1 LKRFF
6 ALALLVVL
14 ASAELHAA
22 RVTRVRTHRGRVTR
36 VHVAVRPG
44 FPIRRTLP
52 HVVVRP
58 TTVVRVTPRVYLGAT
73 AFTAVAIAS
82 LPPANAR
89 AWTAEENLD
98 NEDGWTDFTM
108 NFDRRGTALLLEV
121 ERGPAQISFA
131 EVVFDNGDAQ
141 VVDFDERTQTR
152 GVYSLLNFRDGRKVD
167 HVRVVAQAKGDE
179 TRITLHLVK

>member
-1 LKRFF
+1 MKRTF
-6 ALALLVVL
+6 AVALLVVL
-14 ASAELHAA
+14 AVAELHAA

-52 HVVVRP
+52 NVVVRHG
-58 TTVVRVTPRVYLGAT
+58 VVRVTPRVYLGAT

-82 LPPANAR
+82 LPPANTR
-89 AWTAEENLD
+89 AWTADESLD
-98 NEDGWTDFTM
+98 REDGWTDFSM
-108 NFDRRGTALLLEV
+108 NFDRRGTGLLLEV
-121 ERGPAQISFA
+121 DRGPAQISFA
-131 EVVFDNGDAQ
+131 EVVFENGDAQ